1 MGRPKRRAAGA
12 GIERLEMSFD
22 NNKTYASVKDNN
34 YQFTMKLAKHP
45 FMRGEKSFMS
55 VATNYLFAQV
65 TEHAQMSAK
74 AGIKCF
80 GDRAVAAMLRE

>member
-1 MGRPKRRAAGA
+1 MYFPDPRYFKVNCIYLYWSLTLVRA
-12 GIERLEMSFD
+12 I
-22 NNKTYASVKDNN
+22 VKCTGLLRWD
-34 YQFTMKLAKHP
+34 LL
-45 FMRGEKSFMS
+45 EKSFMS